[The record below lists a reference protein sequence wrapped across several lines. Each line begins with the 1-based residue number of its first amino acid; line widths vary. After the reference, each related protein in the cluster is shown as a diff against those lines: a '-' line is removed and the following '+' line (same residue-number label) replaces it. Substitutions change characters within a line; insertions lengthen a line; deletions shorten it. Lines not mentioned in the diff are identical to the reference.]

1 MSNVTRRAL
10 RVYAALSELRGP
22 DSDVLDAL
30 IPFFEPIFVLMNG
43 KVWNPHTFSAGVRK
57 LYRWRFTGDIAAS
70 FVPRLE
76 RKGILRR
83 QAKTVGNQAIW
94 TVHYTDSKA
103 DVTPPAIVTAFEQII
118 DEFEKFPPRVTDL
131 LSYKKSRDEL
141 KEILIRFL
149 VLMDAQGQGAYARQ
163 LGDLEPSGEAGELVS
178 KLEEGETGLD
188 PNDRYMCARFVRHL
202 MRRRQEF
209 APHLIRLS
217 SIALLAEVVEDF
229 LKPTHTENKTDLTVI
244 LDAPMALDFVG
255 CSGKALKDDIVTVV
269 NALRKIGVSFVVLPI
284 SCVEMQRNLRSM
296 MGLPP
301 EQRRGYTHN
310 AMIRKEVSAE
320 FVSAV
325 ANNPERAL
333 DNAGVTVRPLTL
345 DSFPG
350 AHRFFTAEH
359 YEDFLGSVYWGNYVP
374 AKEHDTTCVT
384 LVMRLREGRH
394 SSDVFKSRYVMVTRN
409 GSFVSHA
416 RNYCLQNRMIN
427 ETQEGPIIHARE
439 LATTAWLRTGLGADE
454 TIPRG
459 HLIAT
464 CERVL
469 QMRPEVRNA
478 LANHLAQ
485 VTPERLEQ
493 FNLLM
498 QDARSVQKLADE
510 TLNNE
515 EFVTAESAEHLLN
528 VMREATAEEL
538 KEKHQ
543 AELEAERAAAS
554 SEISSLNEQVGRL
567 RDAESRSLVLT
578 ENQVKN
584 AVTAVN
590 RSARNTEWVAAIVL
604 LLLGAA
610 GAVNMATGFFEGSPI
625 WNVILILFGVASFVR
640 LLFGLLERPMPGVA
654 TALNY
659 YCRWSAKRRL
669 KSLGLDSKLSR
680 LEFKSGRA
688 VLSDEPAVIEPPVL
702 PRDITPMKRPELPL
716 R

>member
-30 IPFFEPIFVLMNG
+30 IPFFEPILSLMNG

-70 FVPRLE
+70 FVPKLE
-76 RKGILRR
+76 RKGFLHR
-83 QAKTVGNQAIW
+83 QAKVGQQAIW
-94 TVHYTDSKA
+94 TVHYNESK
-103 DVTPPAIVTAFEQII
+103 VEKTPPAIVTAFEQII

-149 VLMDAQGQGAYARQ
+149 VLMDTQGQGAYAPQ
-163 LGDLEPSGEAGELVS
+163 LGDLEPGGEAGELVS

-209 APHLIRLS
+209 VPHLIRLS

-244 LDAPMALDFVG
+244 LDAPIALDFVG

-269 NALRKIGVSFVVLPI
+269 AALRKIGVNFIVLPV

-296 MGLPP
+296 LGLPP

-333 DNAGVTVRPLTL
+333 ENVGVTVRPLTL

-350 AHRFFTAEH
+350 AHRFFTEEQ
-359 YEDFLGSVYWGNYVP
+359 YEDFLASVYWGNFVP
-374 AKEHDTTCVT
+374 AKEHDTTCLA

-394 SSDVFKSRYVMVTRN
+394 SSDVFKSKYVMVTRN
-409 GSFVSHA
+409 GSFVNHA
-416 RNYCLQNRMIN
+416 RNYCLQSRMIN

-459 HLIAT
+459 HLIAS

-478 LANHLAQ
+478 LANHLAH

-538 KEKHQ
+538 KERHE
-543 AELEAERAAAS
+543 AELEAQRVAAS
-554 SEISSLNEQVGRL
+554 SEISKLNEQVGRL
-567 RDAESRSLVLT
+567 RDSESRSLALA
-578 ENQVKN
+578 ESQLKN
-584 AVTAVN
+584 VVTAVN
-590 RSARNTEWVAAIVL
+590 KTARNTEWAVACFL

-610 GAVNMATGFFEGSPI
+610 GVVNMATGFFEGSQI
-625 WNVILILFGVASFVR
+625 WNIVLILFGVASFAR
-640 LLFGLLERPMPGVA
+640 LVFGLMERPMPGVA
-654 TALNY
+654 SALNHF
-659 YCRWSAKRRL
+659 CRWSTYRRL
-669 KSLGLDSKLSR
+669 KNLGLDTESSR
-680 LEFKSGRA
+680 LEFKGGR
-688 VLSDEPAVIEPPVL
+688 VSLSTEPEFLESTIPPQN
-702 PRDITPMKRPELPL
+702 ITPRRPELPL
-716 R
+716 E